1 MASGKNTAWIDV
13 CSADD
18 LQPDSGVCALVA
30 GQQVAIFFL
39 VKEQAIY
46 AIHNYDPIGKANVLS
61 RGIIGDIKGEPVV
74 ASPLYKQ
81 HFSLKTGVCLEDQQ
95 VAIPVYPVRTLNGR
109 VEVKAA
115 IPDVIEDL
123 VQEKADA

>member
-1 MASGKNTAWIDV
+1 MSVWKDI

-18 LQPDSGVCALVA
+18 LQPDSGVCALVE

-39 VKEQAIY
+39 VKEQAVY

-61 RGIIGDIKGEPVV
+61 RGMIGDIKGEPVV

-81 HFSLKTGVCLEDQQ
+81 HFSLRTGICLEDESI
-95 VAIPVYPVRTLNGR
+95 VVPTYPIRIQNGR
-109 VEVKAA
+109 VEIQVTTTGVSQGRPYEEANA
-115 IPDVIEDL
+115 
-123 VQEKADA
+123 